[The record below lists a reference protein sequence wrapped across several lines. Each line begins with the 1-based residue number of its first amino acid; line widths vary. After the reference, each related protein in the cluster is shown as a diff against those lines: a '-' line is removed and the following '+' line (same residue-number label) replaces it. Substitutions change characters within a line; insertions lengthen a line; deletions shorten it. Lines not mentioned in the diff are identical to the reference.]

1 MISCEYR
8 CGRMEI
14 ETIGGFEQTVP
25 AHATVI
31 MSGLSPF
38 RAQLTITAG
47 TGYSMLP
54 PLQTCLLPGACLP
67 GCFDLLPDAS
77 LPGCSGFLP
86 DASLPGCFGFL
97 PDFFPDFAKICP
109 DSPPASLPD
118 CFFARLPE
126 YSALLSFFRFITL
139 SPKVPHTSLSLFSSA
154 IITGT
159 TCFLRDTIPGI
170 FAIWSST
177 VTPKADS
184 KSS

>member
-67 GCFDLLPDAS
+67 GCFDL
-77 LPGCSGFLP
+77 LP

>member
-126 YSALLSFFRFITL
+126 YSALLSFFCFINPL
-139 SPKVPHTSLSLFSSA
+139 PEGSSYVVV
-154 IITGT
+154 
-159 TCFLRDTIPGI
+159 FVQLRHNHRDNLLLAGYNSRHLRNMILNRHPEG
-170 FAIWSST
+170 
-177 VTPKADS
+177 
-184 KSS
+184 